1 MNTEYDAI
9 IIGSGPAGY
18 ECAKI
23 VSQLKGRALIIEKD
37 ELGGTCTNYGCIPTK
52 SLHAS
57 ASIFQKMQKSEEYGI
72 LSQGAKID
80 FGLLMKRKEDV
91 VGVLSRGVSLI
102 LKEHKVDVMK
112 GSAVIKDNHTVV
124 VDNREIRTK
133 NIVIATGARP
143 RLIKGISLSE
153 SVLTSK
159 ELLEL
164 SKLPESLII
173 VGGGYIGCEFGSI
186 FSAFGSKVTIIE
198 FLDRLVPGEDLEV
211 SNELRRL
218 MRRQG
223 IKVHTGS
230 KVQKIEG
237 NEVYFEEGGKQ
248 SKAHGEK
255 ILISVGVEPSFDK
268 IIMDKIGIKYENGIS
283 INSRMQTSVSNI
295 YAVGDCTGKIM
306 LAHYAYAQAEIAAHN
321 IMGQNDELNED
332 TVPNVIF
339 TIPEISSVGVRN
351 SKLKS
356 EIFRFAANGKA
367 RTLSEIDGFVKIYHE
382 NGLLMG
388 FSCIG
393 AGASE
398 LVASATL
405 AIKHKIPLKE
415 IKSTIIAHPT
425 LSEAFKGAIGDSIN

>member
-143 RLIKGISLSE
+143 RLIKGISLS
-153 SVLTSK
+153 
-159 ELLEL
+159 
-164 SKLPESLII
+164 
-173 VGGGYIGCEFGSI
+173 
-186 FSAFGSKVTIIE
+186 
-198 FLDRLVPGEDLEV
+198 
-211 SNELRRL
+211 
-218 MRRQG
+218 
-223 IKVHTGS
+223 
-230 KVQKIEG
+230 
-237 NEVYFEEGGKQ
+237 
-248 SKAHGEK
+248 
-255 ILISVGVEPSFDK
+255 
-268 IIMDKIGIKYENGIS
+268 
-283 INSRMQTSVSNI
+283 
-295 YAVGDCTGKIM
+295 
-306 LAHYAYAQAEIAAHN
+306 
-321 IMGQNDELNED
+321 
-332 TVPNVIF
+332 
-339 TIPEISSVGVRN
+339 
-351 SKLKS
+351 
-356 EIFRFAANGKA
+356 
-367 RTLSEIDGFVKIYHE
+367 
-382 NGLLMG
+382 
-388 FSCIG
+388 
-393 AGASE
+393 
-398 LVASATL
+398 
-405 AIKHKIPLKE
+405 
-415 IKSTIIAHPT
+415 
-425 LSEAFKGAIGDSIN
+425 